1 MASFNFGAAAA
12 PTPGAAAA
20 PSTPLFGGGG
30 IFGGAAT
37 PTTGG
42 NIFGGAAPGTAPA
55 TGGFGGGAPTTPSLF
70 GPAPGTAPATG
81 GFGGGAATPSLF
93 GGVPQQQQQP
103 QPQPQS
109 QPQPQYPQSAPRRYD
124 SLLDGD
130 AARGDRYGRFA
141 IDPDPR
147 GPDASL
153 VDPYYDRRG
162 ARGPASASRPF
173 APMLF
178 RSSPSDR
185 RGDPR
190 GHDGGDPYAYSRGG
204 GGGYYP
210 EDPPCSGY
218 HGDRGGAT
226 PGDGWGSRRRSAGR
240 GGYNTA
246 GVGQGYFSGGVG
258 GGTLHTPSTR
268 GLLFSGNTPSGASG
282 GTARRVFGGRGET
295 GSRTTPFA
303 WCTPFLE
310 DFFSRR
316 HSSPALPFQ
325 RLTGKTFD

>member
-1 MASFNFGAAAA
+1 
-12 PTPGAAAA
+12 
-20 PSTPLFGGGG
+20 
-30 IFGGAAT
+30 
-37 PTTGG
+37 
-42 NIFGGAAPGTAPA
+42 
-55 TGGFGGGAPTTPSLF
+55 
-70 GPAPGTAPATG
+70 
-81 GFGGGAATPSLF
+81 
-93 GGVPQQQQQP
+93 
-103 QPQPQS
+103 
-109 QPQPQYPQSAPRRYD
+109 
-124 SLLDGD
+124 
-130 AARGDRYGRFA
+130 
-141 IDPDPR
+141 
-147 GPDASL
+147 
-153 VDPYYDRRG
+153 
-162 ARGPASASRPF
+162 
-173 APMLF
+173 MLF

-210 EDPPCSGY
+210 EDPPYSGY

-246 GVGQGYFSGGVG
+246 GGGQGYFSGGVG

-295 GSRTTPFA
+295 GSHTTPFA

-316 HSSPALPFQ
+316 HSSPALRFQ
-325 RLTGKTFD
+325 RTFDR